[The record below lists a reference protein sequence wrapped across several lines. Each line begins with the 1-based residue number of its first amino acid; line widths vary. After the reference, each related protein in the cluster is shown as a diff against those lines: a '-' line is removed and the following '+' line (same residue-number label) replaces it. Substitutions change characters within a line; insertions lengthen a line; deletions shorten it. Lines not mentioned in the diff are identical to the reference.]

1 MSEVYDI
8 GVVKFLVLAVLL
20 VLVASPLVMGATLDI
35 YWIDVEGG
43 AATLIVTPGAETIL
57 MDAGWPGFEG
67 RDAGRIVKVLDE
79 EVGKLELDYFIAS
92 HFHRDHTGGVAALA
106 ERVPIRNFVDHGDSV
121 EVGWNDRADELWQ
134 SYVDTAGDKRMRAE
148 PGLKLPL
155 ANTDFVFVAARSRFV
170 EEPLIASPPN
180 LACRSAWAKAIDRG
194 ENGKSVGFLIRVGDF
209 EFLDLGD
216 LTWNYEIETACPV
229 NLFGEVDLYQVT
241 HHGMHMSGAPAHI
254 RAIQPLVAVMNNGP
268 RKGGSPATFDAL
280 MSTESLLDLWQ
291 MHRAVESGA
300 EHNPSEEFIANTGE
314 TEGCPGHWIKASVQ
328 ADGQFS
334 VTNSRTGFSK
344 RYAPR

>member
-1 MSEVYDI
+1 MNALSRAI
-8 GVVKFLVLAVLL
+8 LCVVA
-20 VLVASPLVMGATLDI
+20 AGPLVTGATLDI

-43 AATLIVTPGAETIL
+43 AATLIVTPDTETIL

-67 RDAGRIVKVLDE
+67 RDAERIATVLGE

-92 HFHRDHTGGVAALA
+92 HFHRDHTGGVATLA

-121 EVGWNDRADELWQ
+121 EVGWNERADELWQ

-148 PGLKLPL
+148 PGQRLPL
-155 ANTDFVFVAARSRFV
+155 ANTDFVFVAARSRFL
-170 EEPLIASPPN
+170 EEPLSPAPPN
-180 LACRSAWAKAIDRG
+180 PHCRDASAKRIDRG
-194 ENGKSVGFLIRVGDF
+194 ENGKSVGFLIRVADF

-216 LTWNYEIETACPV
+216 LSWNYEIETACPV
-229 NLFGEVDLYQVT
+229 NLLGVVDLYQVT

-280 MSTESLLDLWQ
+280 MSTDSLLDLWQ
-291 MHRAVESGA
+291 VHRAVGSGA
-300 EHNPSEEFIANTGE
+300 GQNASEEFIANTGE
-314 TEGCPGHWIKASVQ
+314 TEGCAAHWIKASVQ
-328 ADGQFS
+328 PDGRFS

-344 RYAPR
+344 SYEPR

>member
-1 MSEVYDI
+1 MKSI
-8 GVVKFLVLAVLL
+8 APAILL
-20 VLVASPLVMGATLDI
+20 VLVSGPVGMGATLDI

-43 AATLIVTPGAETIL
+43 AATLVATPDGETIL
-57 MDAGWPGFEG
+57 MDAGWSGFDG
-67 RDAGRIVKVLDE
+67 RDADRIAKVLGE

-106 ERVPIRNFVDHGDSV
+106 ERVRIRTFVDHGDSV
-121 EVGWNDRADELWQ
+121 EVGRNERADELWQ

-148 PGLKLPL
+148 PGLRLPL
-155 ANTDFVFVAARSRFV
+155 ANTEFVFVASRSRFLA
-170 EEPLIASPPN
+170 EPLAAAGPN
-180 LACRSAWAKAIDRG
+180 PACRSSSAKAIDRG
-194 ENGKSVGFLIRVGDF
+194 ENGKSVGFLIRVGEF

-216 LTWNYEIETACPV
+216 LTWNYEVETACPV

-280 MSTESLLDLWQ
+280 MSTESIVDLWQ
-291 MHRAVESGA
+291 VHRAVESGA

-314 TEGCPGHWIKASVQ
+314 TEGCEAHWIRASVQ
-328 ADGQFS
+328 PDGQFA

-344 RYAPR
+344 NYRPR